1 MKNVFVLLIL
11 AMIGFSA
18 CKKSNTTPTP
28 AATPITVLYE
38 VNLSVAIKDTAANAL
53 LKYTDA
59 NGQLQTATDFTPGKT
74 YWSKTVTITS
84 STRPFPLELKTV
96 GTTKN
101 NIYLNAAG
109 NVTAKI
115 SVDKSVGAYQSSTT
129 VNGPGYFSN
138 SFALNFTIQ

>member
-11 AMIGFSA
+11 AMFGFSA

-28 AATPITVLYE
+28 SATPITVLYE
-38 VNLSVAIKDTAANAL
+38 VNLSVALKDTTANAVI
-53 LKYTDA
+53 KYTDA

-96 GTTKN
+96 GTAN
-101 NIYLNAAG
+101 NYIYLNAAG
-109 NVTAKI
+109 NVTSKI
-115 SVDKSVGAYQSSTT
+115 IVDKTVGGYQSSTT
-129 VNGPGYFSN
+129 VNGAGRYFN
-138 SFALNFTIQ
+138 SFAINYTIQ